1 MSKLILNS
9 RGLNTYVGTEQ
20 ICNALHSVGKED
32 FADKIIYVV
41 SYPEYGVDNNIIS
54 NLLEFGFTRSNIY
67 MSADG
72 VCNDIIPD
80 IVYITEGNT
89 FEVLDYMRKTQNVTY
104 IREMVMEKNAIYCGS
119 SAGAII
125 AGTDIELAKDFDS
138 NFVGMTD
145 FEGLQLFNGT
155 IIPHYE
161 TDELERYVK
170 NTEKELIGR
179 YENIY
184 SVNNEMVLI
193 LER

>member
-20 ICNALHSVGKED
+20 ICNALHSGGIED

-41 SYPEYGVDNNIIS
+41 SYPEYRVDEVIID
-54 NLLEFGFTRSNIY
+54 NLLKVGFTRGNIY
-67 MSADG
+67 MSVDG
-72 VCNDIIPD
+72 VCVDVIPD
-80 IVYITEGNT
+80 IIYAGEGNT
-89 FEVLDYMRKTQNVTY
+89 FEILDYMRKTKNVAY

-145 FEGLQLFNGT
+145 FEGLQLFNGS

-170 NTEKELIGR
+170 NTEKELIDR
-179 YENIY
+179 YEKIY